1 MRKYGWI
8 LMCVFVILMCAV
20 MYHIVD
26 TPEEVGAK
34 TIEAT
39 PDDIELE
46 MFYDDLENLAL
57 CTMAECGFVK
67 DTECIRATADVM
79 INRVQDS
86 RFPDTF
92 YGVFSEP
99 GQYSTFRQY
108 FTINPTD
115 RVFTICR
122 EQLEYFWEHGETEHP
137 GAFYFRT
144 GHFHSFG
151 TPLFQAGP
159 HYFSGF

>member
-1 MRKYGWI
+1 MRNYGWI
-8 LMCVFVILMCAV
+8 LMCVLMIVFCAV
-20 MYHIVD
+20 AYQIVD
-26 TPEEVGAK
+26 AEPVGAYEV
-34 TIEAT
+34 TEMT
-39 PDDIELE
+39 EEDIAEE
-46 MFYDDLENLAL
+46 MFWDDLENLAL
-57 CTMAECGFVK
+57 ATQAECGFVK
-67 DTECIRATADVM
+67 NDECLRATADVM

-92 YGVFSEP
+92 YDVFAQP
-99 GQYSTFRQY
+99 GQYATFRQY

-144 GHFHSFG
+144 GHFHNFG